1 MKVFKPIS
9 ALVVGFS
16 AVALSVPAFATTESA
31 RVVASKDDSVLDQ
44 CIAKQ
49 RKLSALFL
57 IDESKSLEKTD
68 PDGDRVPAL
77 RAAARAIYSLTRGD
91 ENSSIDIEV
100 GVAGF
105 AADFVLHKDWMTLN
119 DESLEEVLE
128 EIDKSKDAERHSAV
142 LTRYH
147 VGLQG
152 AYDTFVEGKND
163 GTNCRLLIWFS
174 DGTHNDDGV
183 TNKYNND
190 KSPLSSK
197 EQKQITSTICGKDGI
212 ADQLRTAGVFVEA
225 IGLNENEKDMELMKL
240 IAENQGTFVSGDF
253 SIGEGDC
260 GVAAPVGKFANAK
273 NSSEIVDVLTAVP
286 GSPRD
291 KVNAI
296 ECADNSEPDCAEIVF
311 FADDSVVGF
320 KAQITKPEDGIDSV
334 VLTPGGGAPIQLF
347 PIDGGAANIDI
358 EELTENK
365 VLIDAR
371 KTAKE
376 SLSGEWSI
384 RFLGARAS
392 EASSRVKFIGDAK
405 IELVDTSGK
414 AIKSVDRFKTEPLE
428 VKIDAA
434 SGGSLIGKVE
444 TSVRGIKK
452 VAPLGNESKE
462 VGTFAVGASSLQ
474 QLLQSVDFS
483 DASALEILV
492 QPVGYVKGLKQDDGT
507 PVDIEYKPF
516 SQEVS
521 VKNGS
526 KFPQFIPADK
536 GEPAVAIKGTRSA
549 TVSARFMGPDSGDG
563 AVEWIS
569 VDENDQEFKI
579 VSGDKCE
586 IPQQTEK
593 VCSITVAPGIDGYGS
608 VLVPLKAKLSSKTSE
623 ETAEQIVPLDVVLSR
638 DPNVG
643 KGISKAILLLLLF
656 IVVQIVI
663 RGFFALLISRFAA
676 LEPIYRKIKLPI
688 KITADG
694 SVSGA
699 NGGQLVANEEEAT
712 FLFEATDSQTSF
724 QLFDYSFAASPLRSF
739 MKSTTAPRGFV
750 TKEGSQ
756 VFASSGQ
763 YLSGKAKKG
772 ELTSSG
778 QVELSLRDQW
788 VISIPNSE
796 LVAFENGSNE
806 VNGELLI
813 ILAPLQRSSLEE
825 QLSELEFAITSST
838 FSTDLASF
846 REKFASPV
854 NESEDASDEPN
865 NPVSAGEADVFN
877 DPFTSSPSVY
887 NETQVVAEE
896 KVSRKERKR
905 RAKQDATDTSGSSG
919 ASSAQ
924 DPDPFDPFA

>member
-1 MKVFKPIS
+1 
-9 ALVVGFS
+9 
-16 AVALSVPAFATTESA
+16 
-31 RVVASKDDSVLDQ
+31 
-44 CIAKQ
+44 
-49 RKLSALFL
+49 LSALFL

-68 PDGDRVPAL
+68 PDADRVPAL
-77 RAAARAIYSLTRGD
+77 RAAARAIFSLTRGD
-91 ENSSIDIEV
+91 ENSAIDIEV

-105 AADFVLHKDWMTLN
+105 AADFILHKDWMTLN

-128 EIDKSKDAERHSAV
+128 EIDKSKDADRHSAV

-147 VGLQG
+147 VGLKG

-163 GTNCRLLIWFS
+163 GSNCRLLIWFS

-183 TNKYNND
+183 TNKYTKA
-190 KSPLSSK
+190 KSPLSPK

-225 IGLNENEKDMELMKL
+225 IGLNSNEKDMELMKL
-240 IAENQGTFVSGDF
+240 IAENQGNFVSGDF

-260 GVAAPVGKFANAK
+260 GAADPVGKFANAK

-291 KVNAI
+291 KVKAT
-296 ECADNSEPDCAEIVF
+296 ECADKSEPNCAEIMF
-311 FADDSVVGF
+311 SADDSVVGF

-334 VLTPGGGAPIQLF
+334 ILTPGGGSPIQLF
-347 PIDGGAANIDI
+347 PIVGGAANIDI
-358 EELTENK
+358 EELTEDK

-392 EASSRVKFIGDAK
+392 EASGRVKFIGDAK
-405 IELVDTSGK
+405 IQLVDTSGK

-452 VAPLGNESKE
+452 VAPLGNEPKE
-462 VGTFAVGASSLQ
+462 VGTFGVGASSLQ

-483 DASALEILV
+483 DASAVEILV
-492 QPVGYVKGLKQDDGT
+492 QPVGYVKGLKQEDGT

-526 KFPQFIPADK
+526 KFPQFIPPEK
-536 GEPAVAIKGTRSA
+536 GEPLVAIKGTRSA
-549 TVSARFMGPDSGDG
+549 TVTARFMGPDSGDG
-563 AVEWIS
+563 AVEWLS

-579 VSGDKCE
+579 VSSDKCE
-586 IPQQTEK
+586 IPQQKEK
-593 VCSITVAPGIDGYGS
+593 VCEITVAPGIDGYGS
-608 VLVPLKAKLSSKTSE
+608 SLVPLKAKLSSSTSE
-623 ETAEQIVPLDVVLSR
+623 ETADQTVPINVTLSR

-656 IVVQIVI
+656 IVIQLVI
-663 RGFFALLISRFAA
+663 RGFFAFLISRFAA

-699 NGGQLVANEEEAT
+699 SGGQLVASEEDAT

-724 QLFDYSFAASPLRSF
+724 QLFDYNFAASPLRSF
-739 MKSTTAPRGFV
+739 LKSTTAPRGFV

-756 VFASSGQ
+756 VFGVSGQ
-763 YLSGKAKKG
+763 YLSGNVKKG

-796 LVAFENGSNE
+796 LAAFENGSNE
-806 VNGELLI
+806 VNGELLV
-813 ILAPLQRSSLEE
+813 ILAPLQRSSLDD
-825 QLSELEFAITSST
+825 QLSELDFAITSST
-838 FSTDLASF
+838 FENDLRVF
-846 REKFASPV
+846 REKSVVPV
-854 NESEDASDEPN
+854 NESEEIEVIPGGPN
-865 NPVSAGEADVFN
+865 NPGEQDPFG

-887 NETQVVAEE
+887 NEPTSAADE

-905 RAKQDATDTSGSSG
+905 RAKQDDLDSSRDSGSS
-919 ASSAQ
+919 AQ
-924 DPDPFDPFA
+924 QESDPFDPFA